1 MAESGLAKYLRDFHA
16 GRELA
21 ASDAES
27 FFDLLIAEQ
36 DCDVL
41 TGLLSAWQQKGVTEN
56 EIFGLAS
63 VMRSRM
69 VRIKSVHE
77 RFVDSVGTGG
87 SRAKTFNVS
96 TAAAF
101 VAAGA
106 GVAVAKHGN
115 RAASSKTGSAD
126 ALSELGVKVDV
137 EPRVAERCLNEIGAC
152 FMFAPKYHRLSPVLA
167 DARRRLG
174 TPTVFNSL
182 GPLCNPASAP
192 HQLIGVWNR
201 DLVRTKANV
210 LAKLGTRRSWIVHGE
225 DGLDE
230 ITLRGRTYV
239 AETDESGSVR
249 EFELSPGDF
258 GMANG
263 NAELPRAST
272 AAESTEIIRSVLAN
286 RMRDEPAEKI
296 VLLNAAATLHLAGV
310 GVTLTDSLTA
320 ARESLRSGRAAA
332 KLDQL
337 ASATNEQ
344 G

>member
-1 MAESGLAKYLRDFHA
+1 MNAPLAEYLEKFKT

-21 ASDAES
+21 AGDAEA
-27 FFDLLIAEQ
+27 FFDRLIAE
-36 DCDVL
+36 DDVD
-41 TGLLSAWQQKGVTEN
+41 LLAELLAAWRQKGVTEN
-56 EIFGLAS
+56 EIFGLAA

-69 VRIKSVHE
+69 VRIVSNHE

-137 EPRVAERCLNEIGAC
+137 EPSLAERCLNEIGAC
-152 FMFAPKYHRLSPVLA
+152 FMFAPKFHRLSPMLA
-167 DARRRLG
+167 EARRRLG

-192 HQLIGVWNR
+192 HQLIGVYSR
-201 DLVRTKANV
+201 ELVAVTANV
-210 LAKLGTRRSWIVHGE
+210 LARLGTRRSWVVHGE

-230 ITLRGRTYV
+230 ITLRGRTFV
-239 AETDESGSVR
+239 AETDESGAAR
-249 EFELSPGDF
+249 EFELSPHDF
-258 GMANG
+258 GLANG
-263 NAELPRAST
+263 EVNLPRAASAT
-272 AAESTEIIRSVLAN
+272 ESAAIIRSVLGN
-286 RMRDEPAEKI
+286 ERLDEPSEKI
-296 VLLNAAATLHLAGV
+296 VLLNAAATIHLAGT
-310 GVTLTDSLTA
+310 GETLADSLAA
-320 ARESLRSGRAAA
+320 ARESLRSGSAAA
-332 KLDQL
+332 KLAEL
-337 ASATNEQ
+337 AAMTNKTDE
-344 G
+344 